1 MKAIELLNANP
12 RTAEVLRAWFMEKMI
27 ESINN
32 AQDVP
37 DEFKEFMRQQGI
49 DNEKLSVMVDSQPRS
64 LFDVFDANGIIIN
77 VFYVVG
83 KFHAQISDNDAET
96 EATTRKDAEAEI
108 IEHAFRILEGKLEP
122 VDLPQLEE

>member
-12 RTAEVLRAWFMEKMI
+12 KTAEVIRAWFMEKMI
-27 ESINN
+27 ESIKT

-37 DEFKEFMRQQGI
+37 EEFKDYMRQQGI
-49 DNEKLSVMVDSQPRS
+49 DNEKLSIMIDAQPRS
-64 LFDVFDANGIIIN
+64 LFEVFDTKEIFIN
-77 VFYVVG
+77 VFYIIG

-96 EATTRKDAEAEI
+96 EATTRRDAEAGI
-108 IEHAFRILEGKLEP
+108 IEHAFRILEEKLEP

>member
-12 RTAEVLRAWFMEKMI
+12 KATEVIREWFLDKMI

-49 DNEKLSVMVDSQPRS
+49 DNEKLSIMIDAQPRS

-83 KFHAQISDNDAET
+83 KFHAQITDNDAET
-96 EATTRKDAEAEI
+96 EATTRKDAEESI
-108 IEHAFRILEGKLEP
+108 IQHAFRILEEKLTP
-122 VDLPQLEE
+122 VESPQLEE

>member
-12 RTAEVLRAWFMEKMI
+12 KTAEVIRAWFMEKMI
-27 ESINN
+27 ESIKT

-37 DEFKEFMRQQGI
+37 DEFKDYMRQQGI
-49 DNEKLSVMVDSQPRS
+49 DNEKLSIMIDAQPRS
-64 LFDVFDANGIIIN
+64 LFEVFDTKEIFIN
-77 VFYVVG
+77 VFYIVG

-96 EATTRKDAEAEI
+96 EATTRRDAEAGI
-108 IEHAFRILEGKLEP
+108 IEHAFRILEEKLEP

>member
-12 RTAEVLRAWFMEKMI
+12 KTAEVIRAWFMEKMI
-27 ESINN
+27 ESIKT

-37 DEFKEFMRQQGI
+37 EEFKDYMRQQGI
-49 DNEKLSVMVDSQPRS
+49 DNEKLSIMIDAQPRS
-64 LFDVFDANGIIIN
+64 LFDMFDAQGIIIN

-83 KFHAQISDNDAET
+83 KFHAQIYDYA
-96 EATTRKDAEAEI
+96 
-108 IEHAFRILEGKLEP
+108 P

>member
-12 RTAEVLRAWFMEKMI
+12 KTAEVLRAWFMEKMV

-49 DNEKLSVMVDSQPRS
+49 DNEKLSIMIDAQPRS
-64 LFDVFDANGIIIN
+64 LFDVFDAQGIIIN
-77 VFYVVG
+77 VFHVVG

-96 EATTRKDAEAEI
+96 EATTRKDAEELI
-108 IEHAFRILEGKLEP
+108 IQHVFRILEEKLTPIES
-122 VDLPQLEE
+122 PQLEE

>member
-12 RTAEVLRAWFMEKMI
+12 KTAEVIRAWFMEKMI
-27 ESINN
+27 ESIKT

-37 DEFKEFMRQQGI
+37 DEFKDYMRQQGI
-49 DNEKLSVMVDSQPRS
+49 DNEKLSIMIDAQPRS
-64 LFDVFDANGIIIN
+64 LFEVFDAKEIFIN

-96 EATTRKDAEAEI
+96 ESTIRKDAEVGI
-108 IEHAFRILEGKLEP
+108 IEHAFRILEEKLTP
-122 VDLPQLEE
+122 IDVQLEE

>member
-12 RTAEVLRAWFMEKMI
+12 KTAEVIRAWFMEKMI
-27 ESINN
+27 ESIKT

-37 DEFKEFMRQQGI
+37 EEFKDYMRQQGI
-49 DNEKLSVMVDSQPRS
+49 DNEKLSIMIDAQPRS
-64 LFDVFDANGIIIN
+64 LFEVFDAQGIIIN

-96 EATTRKDAEAEI
+96 EATTRRDAEAGI
-108 IEHAFRILEGKLEP
+108 IEHAFRILEEKLEP
-122 VDLPQLEE
+122 VDVQLEE

>member
-1 MKAIELLNANP
+1 MKAIELLEGHP
-12 RTAEVLRAWFMEKMI
+12 RTAEVIRAWFMEKMI

-37 DEFKEFMRQQGI
+37 EEFKDYMRQQGI
-49 DNEKLSVMVDSQPRS
+49 DNEKLSVMIDAQPRS
-64 LFDVFDANGIIIN
+64 LFDVFDAQGIIIN

-83 KFHAQISDNDAET
+83 KFHAQITDYAAET
-96 EATTRKDAEAEI
+96 ESVNRKDAETSI
-108 IEHAFRILEGKLEP
+108 IDYAFRILEDKLEP

>member
-12 RTAEVLRAWFMEKMI
+12 RTAEVLRTWFMEKMI

-49 DNEKLSVMVDSQPRS
+49 DNEKLSIMIDAQPRS

-77 VFYVVG
+77 VFHVVG
-83 KFHAQISDNDAET
+83 KFHAHIKDNDAET
-96 EATTRKDAEAEI
+96 EATNRKDAEESI
-108 IEHAFRILEGKLEP
+108 IQHAFRILEEKLTP
-122 VDLPQLEE
+122 VESPQLEE